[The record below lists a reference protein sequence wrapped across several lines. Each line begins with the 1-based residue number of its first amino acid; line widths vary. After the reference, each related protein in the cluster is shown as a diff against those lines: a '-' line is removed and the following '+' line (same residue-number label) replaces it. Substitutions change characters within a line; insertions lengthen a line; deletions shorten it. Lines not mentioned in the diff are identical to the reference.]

1 MRYLLSF
8 TCLVC
13 LVGTVFADP
22 PATIIPRPVAVEWLP
37 GMFVLGPGTKIRTA
51 HDAVASGKY
60 LADLLGG
67 ATGYTVAVE
76 PAESLQASAGLIMLT
91 TSDAKE
97 SLGSEG
103 YELEVRPEGIALRA
117 RGPAGFFYGVQTIRQ
132 LLPPEIESRQPVAG
146 RTWTIPAVRIED
158 QPRFRWRGLM
168 LDCARTFLT
177 TEYLRRYID
186 LLALYKMNVLHLH
199 LTDDEGWRMEV
210 KRHPELTLHGSKFAK
225 RYPNPEGYYT
235 QDDLRELVAY
245 AASRQILIVP
255 EIEMPGHSLALLA
268 TYPDLSCGGGPFEI
282 HPYPYEV
289 YGPGAVLCAGNE
301 RTFTVLENVLAE
313 VIETF
318 PSPYIHIGG
327 DEVSKGP
334 WQGCPKCQAR
344 MKNEALKNY
353 DELQSYFIKRIER
366 FVRSKN
372 RTLLGWDEILEG
384 GLPESA
390 VVMSWRGSQGG
401 IQAARMGHDVVMS
414 PTSHCYFD
422 YTYWQIPTELVYSYD
437 PIPKELT
444 PQQTQHVLGAQANMW
459 THIATTES
467 SIDRQILP
475 RMIALSEVVWS
486 PSVGRKEEEFGQRLE
501 SHFPRLD
508 RLGLKYN
515 TKKPFMPTTQKP
527 VLAWPGRLVSSSGTW
542 KDYHLEYAFDGDP
555 ETFYWND
562 RAIRAGDTVTL
573 ILETPEQLAR
583 VAVHTGI
590 PEIVAA
596 RLASG
601 VLEVSSDGEN
611 FTTVQTLRRGTADS
625 RLTGQPVKAVRIR
638 ATADQGPNW
647 LMVREFILESASKN
661 SLRTTDPIEPL
672 QIAE

>member
-13 LVGTVFADP
+13 LLGTVFADP

-37 GMFVLGPGTKIRTA
+37 GMFVLGPGTKISTA
-51 HDAVASGKY
+51 QDAVASGKY

-76 PAESLQASAGLIMLT
+76 PAESLQASSGLIMLT

-168 LDCARTFLT
+168 LDCTRTFLT

-289 YGPGAVLCAGNE
+289 YGSGPVLCAGNE
-301 RTFTVLENVLAE
+301 RTFTVLEDVLAE

-444 PQQTQHVLGAQANMW
+444 RSANAARARRPGQHVDPHRDHRVVHRPADSAPADCPVRGGLVAERRAQSGRVRAA
-459 THIATTES
+459 IGVAFPAS
-467 SIDRQILP
+467 GSARP
-475 RMIALSEVVWS
+475 EVQH
-486 PSVGRKEEEFGQRLE
+486 EEAVYADD
-501 SHFPRLD
+501 PKA
-508 RLGLKYN
+508 RLGLAGSACEQ
-515 TKKPFMPTTQKP
+515 F
-527 VLAWPGRLVSSSGTW
+527 W
-542 KDYHLEYAFDGDP
+542 HLEGLP
-555 ETFYWND
+555 S
-562 RAIRAGDTVTL
+562 
-573 ILETPEQLAR
+573 R
-583 VAVHTGI
+583 V
-590 PEIVAA
+590 
-596 RLASG
+596 R
-601 VLEVSSDGEN
+601 
-611 FTTVQTLRRGTADS
+611 LRRRPGDV
-625 RLTGQPVKAVRIR
+625 L
-638 ATADQGPNW
+638 
-647 LMVREFILESASKN
+647 LERPGN
-661 SLRTTDPIEPL
+661 PCR
-672 QIAE
+672 